1 MGGRVSG
8 GVERGGKGGEGGS
21 EGESS
26 EERGR

>member
-1 MGGRVSG
+1 VGGRVSG